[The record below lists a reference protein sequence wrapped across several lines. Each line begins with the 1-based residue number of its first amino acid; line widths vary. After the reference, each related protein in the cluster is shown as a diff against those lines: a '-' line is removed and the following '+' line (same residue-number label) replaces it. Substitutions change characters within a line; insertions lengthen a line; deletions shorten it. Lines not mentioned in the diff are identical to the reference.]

1 MHVTR
6 KTKLTFVKKIN
17 FCATLTCLT
26 LTIQTVTVQRRTRWK
41 TAGSSSKPCPPF
53 LSSSL
58 WSYLGFNLCDSN
70 KHQYGSS
77 GPSKANVAIF
87 IYQWTILARM
97 YPIIHHPSQLYHTQQ
112 WYLTLPGRTW
122 GRASGC
128 KDLPSDNTQL
138 LSELR
143 GGSNLPI
150 IRMTNDHKDQLLRK
164 EWWCSW
170 LTSTTHHKA
179 SLCRRKTPVRS
190 LGNQSVRVRVINLEV
205 WY

>member
-41 TAGSSSKPCPPF
+41 TAGSSSKPWPPF

-58 WSYLGFNLCDSN
+58 WSYLGFDLRDSN
-70 KHQYGSS
+70 NHQYGSS

-87 IYQWTILARM
+87 IYQWTIPSRM
-97 YPIIHHPSQLYHTQQ
+97 YCIIHHWSQLYHTQQ
-112 WYLTLPGRTW
+112 CNLTLPGRTW

-138 LSELR
+138 LSEWR
-143 GGSNLPI
+143 GGSDLPI
-150 IRMTNDHKDQLLRK
+150 MSMTIKSQDQWPWKESQYRPPRHIIRP
-164 EWWCSW
+164 
-170 LTSTTHHKA
+170 A
-179 SLCRRKTPVRS
+179 SAGGRHPYVRS
-190 LGNQSVRVRVINLEV
+190 ATRVSVSES
-205 WY
+205 